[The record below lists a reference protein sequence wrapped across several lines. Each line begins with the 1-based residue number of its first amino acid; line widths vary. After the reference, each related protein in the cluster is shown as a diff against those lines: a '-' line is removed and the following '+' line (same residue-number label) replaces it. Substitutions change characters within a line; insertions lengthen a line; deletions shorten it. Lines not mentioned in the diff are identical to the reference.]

1 MASVSPI
8 TFHNGVR
15 IPQVGLG
22 VWQVPADEVQQT
34 VETALELGYR
44 HIDGAAAYD
53 NEEGVG
59 AALKA
64 TGVDRDDIFVTTK
77 LRNGEQ
83 GYESALKAFDDSRK
97 RLGLDVIDLYLIHWP
112 SPKRDLYVETWK
124 AFEKLY
130 EEGAVR
136 AIGVA
141 NFLPEYLDRI
151 IGEASI
157 KPMVNQFEL
166 HPTFQ
171 QADVEAAS
179 KDAGL
184 AVQAYSP
191 LGRGD
196 DLNAPEVKEI
206 ADRIEAT
213 PAQVILAWHLAKGRI
228 IIPKSTNPDRMAE
241 NLSSAD
247 VHLSADDITL
257 IDSLEAGNMVV
268 LDPREVELSQIR

>member
-83 GYESALKAFDDSRK
+83 GYQSALKAFDDSRK

-130 EEGAVR
+130 EEVPRCARHRCRQLPSRVSP
-136 AIGVA
+136 IG
-141 NFLPEYLDRI
+141 
-151 IGEASI
+151 
-157 KPMVNQFEL
+157 
-166 HPTFQ
+166 
-171 QADVEAAS
+171 
-179 KDAGL
+179 
-184 AVQAYSP
+184 
-191 LGRGD
+191 
-196 DLNAPEVKEI
+196 
-206 ADRIEAT
+206 
-213 PAQVILAWHLAKGRI
+213 
-228 IIPKSTNPDRMAE
+228 
-241 NLSSAD
+241 
-247 VHLSADDITL
+247 LSAKQASSRWSTSLNFTQRSSRQMLRLHRRTL
-257 IDSLEAGNMVV
+257 ALPFRHT
-268 LDPREVELSQIR
+268 PRSGAAMT